1 MILNRITANCWKLL
15 QLAIVFLAAF
25 GFQSCKTDDI
35 LPIAE
40 ISSDS
45 LNGNRIGEGKTFL
58 IRAKLNGPLSAD
70 LQIQVQIS
78 GSAIAGEDFQLLDPS
93 LIIAAGKDSGS
104 IRIRILTDGKVEGDE
119 TINLAFSAAGKL
131 EGVYPSNFTVLISD
145 IDSDQ
150 DHDNIPDANDL
161 CPLDSGDASNG
172 GCPPG
177 VGLIFNEVLYDPSNT
192 ALDGDANGDGVYSQE
207 LDSFVEIL
215 NNSQAPADISG
226 YSIWDADS
234 TGANGT
240 SRFTFPAGTILQ
252 AKKCA
257 VVFGGGTPTGNF
269 GGAGIFVAQN
279 GTSGLSLNNTL
290 ETILLKDK
298 DGKTIASF
306 GSYLLSGNPNESY
319 TRNPDFTGGFVQ
331 HAGANPGKLFSPGA
345 KINGDSF

>member
-25 GFQSCKTDDI
+25 GFQACKTEDI

-40 ISSDS
+40 ISADS
-45 LNGNRIGEGKTFL
+45 LNGNRIGEGKTFRL
-58 IRAKLNGPLSAD
+58 SAKLNGPLSSD

-78 GSAIAGEDFQLLDPS
+78 GSAIQGDDFQLLDPN
-93 LIIAAGKDSGS
+93 LTIAAGKDSGS
-104 IRIRILTDGKVEGDE
+104 IRIKVLTDGKVEGDE
-119 TINLAFSAAGKL
+119 TINLAFSAAGNL

-207 LDSFVEIL
+207 LDSFIEIL

-252 AKKCA
+252 AKKCV

-269 GGAGIFVAQN
+269 GGASIFVAQN
-279 GTSGLSLNNTL
+279 GTTGLSLNNTL

-306 GSYLLSGNPNESY
+306 ESYLLSGNPNESY
-319 TRNPDFTGGFVQ
+319 TRNPDYTGGFVQ
-331 HAGANPGKLFSPGA
+331 HAGANPGKLFSPGT
-345 KINGDSF
+345 KLNGDPF